1 VDRSVDADRLRW
13 ERTEAPA
20 AGAGLAH
27 AAFTLAP
34 IAMALLDDRATIQ
47 YANRAFSHLTGR
59 EDVSLIGMPVTA
71 LVVPAH
77 RVLVRAATSK
87 VSEGR
92 PLGEPPIVRL
102 YPDTADRWAE
112 LHLAILPA
120 FHDGRSAAGFI
131 LQLVDVTE
139 HRLQE
144 RRLRDMAYRD
154 PVTQVL
160 SRRGIEHA
168 ISTFCQRTERSDRPG
183 ALLAIDLDRFKSV
196 NDTLGHPVGDVVLS
210 RVAAD
215 MRRRL
220 RPRDLIGRLGGDEF
234 VVLLPSCNAADAQKV
249 AHDLLGAIA
258 GNLAGARRV
267 SHRGSDHAAAV
278 KELVPTVGAGS
289 GSEAVFEEGAD
300 VFVTA
305 SIGIALFEPHITPE
319 EIIDAADRALY
330 AAKRNG
336 GNCWSMAPGAR
347 DEAPFSNGS
356 APAEQP
362 FDQISELVSEGLAG
376 G

>member
-1 VDRSVDADRLRW
+1 
-13 ERTEAPA
+13 
-20 AGAGLAH
+20 
-27 AAFTLAP
+27 
-34 IAMALLDDRATIQ
+34 MALLDDRATIQ
-47 YANRAFSHLTGR
+47 HANSAFSQLTGR
-59 EDVSLIGMPVTA
+59 EDVSLIGMPLTA

-77 RVLVRAATSK
+77 RVLVRGATTK
-87 VSEGR
+87 VAEGR
-92 PLGEPPIVRL
+92 PLSDPPIVRL

-131 LQLVDVTE
+131 VQLVDVTE

-183 ALLAIDLDRFKSV
+183 AFLAIDLDRFKSV

-267 SHRGSDHAAAV
+267 SRNGSNDPADTHDLGPAPD
-278 KELVPTVGAGS
+278 EGAS
-289 GSEAVFEEGAD
+289 GSQAVSEEGAD

-305 SIGIALFEPHITPE
+305 SIGIALFEPNITPE

-330 AAKRNG
+330 VAKRDG
-336 GNCWSMAPGAR
+336 GNCWSMAASTRYQSPT
-347 DEAPFSNGS
+347 SNGS
-356 APAEQP
+356 ATAEEP
-362 FDQISELVSEGLAG
+362 FGQTSELVSEGLAG

>member
-1 VDRSVDADRLRW
+1 
-13 ERTEAPA
+13 
-20 AGAGLAH
+20 
-27 AAFTLAP
+27 
-34 IAMALLDDRATIQ
+34 
-47 YANRAFSHLTGR
+47 
-59 EDVSLIGMPVTA
+59 
-71 LVVPAH
+71 
-77 RVLVRAATSK
+77 
-87 VSEGR
+87 
-92 PLGEPPIVRL
+92 
-102 YPDTADRWAE
+102 
-112 LHLAILPA
+112 
-120 FHDGRSAAGFI
+120 
-131 LQLVDVTE
+131 
-139 HRLQE
+139 
-144 RRLRDMAYRD
+144 
-154 PVTQVL
+154 
-160 SRRGIEHA
+160 
-168 ISTFCQRTERSDRPG
+168 
-183 ALLAIDLDRFKSV
+183 
-196 NDTLGHPVGDVVLS
+196 VVLS